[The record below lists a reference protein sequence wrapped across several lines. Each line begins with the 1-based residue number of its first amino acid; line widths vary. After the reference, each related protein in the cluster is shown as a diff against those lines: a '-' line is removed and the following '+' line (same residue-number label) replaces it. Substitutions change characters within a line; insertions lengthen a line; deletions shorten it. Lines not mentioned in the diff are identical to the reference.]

1 MNAVIPAEVF
11 PPGEFLK
18 EELEARNWTQIEFAE
33 IIGKDTRLV
42 YEIIGGK
49 RAITPET
56 AMLLSEALG
65 TSPELWMNLESQYQ
79 LSKVRAPRDAVAR
92 RAKLHGLFP
101 VRDMAKRG
109 WIESTDSIDALEKQ
123 IKDFFRLSA
132 TEEIPVFCHA
142 AKKTNYEATSMQQ
155 LAWLF
160 RAQKIASTM
169 VVPTYSEKKLRESL
183 SSLSAL
189 LSAPEEARHVPR
201 ILSECGVRFVVVES
215 LPGAKIDGACF
226 WLDKNSPVIAMTLI
240 RDRIDNFWFVLRH
253 EIEHILEKHRKDGFI
268 IDENVGGEVSPNTAE
283 SEEEKAANAAGA
295 NFCVPNDKFTG
306 FVARVNPLFS
316 EERVVAFAKTL
327 GIHPGLVVGQIQHL
341 LGKYYL
347 FKKYQVKIRQSVISA
362 AVYDG
367 WGQSY
372 PID

>member
-56 AMLLSEALG
+56 AMLFSEALG

-92 RAKLHGLFP
+92 RAKVHSLFP
-101 VRDMAKRG
+101 VRDMIKRG
-109 WIESTDSIDALEKQ
+109 WIEATDSIDALEKQ
-123 IKDFFRLSA
+123 LARFFNVSSI
-132 TEEIPVFCHA
+132 EEEPTFCHA
-142 AKKTNYEATSMQQ
+142 AKKTNYESTSSQQ

-160 RAQKIASTM
+160 RAHRIASTM
-169 VVPTYSEKKLRESL
+169 VVGAYSEKKLRAAL
-183 SSLSAL
+183 SDLSAL
-189 LSAPEEARHVPR
+189 LSAPEEARHVAK
-201 ILSECGVRFVVVES
+201 ILADCGVRFVVVES

-226 WLDKNSPVIAMTLI
+226 WLDKNSPVIAMTII

-268 IDENVGGEVSPNTAE
+268 IDENVGEETSPNSSE
-283 SEEEKAANAAGA
+283 SEEEKVANAAGA
-295 NFCVPNDKFTG
+295 DFCVPKDKFTG
-306 FVARVNPLFS
+306 FVARVSPLFS

-341 LGKYYL
+341 TGKYYL
-347 FKKYQVKIRQSVISA
+347 FKKHQVKIRQFVISS

-367 WGQSY
+367 WGQAY
-372 PID
+372 PVD